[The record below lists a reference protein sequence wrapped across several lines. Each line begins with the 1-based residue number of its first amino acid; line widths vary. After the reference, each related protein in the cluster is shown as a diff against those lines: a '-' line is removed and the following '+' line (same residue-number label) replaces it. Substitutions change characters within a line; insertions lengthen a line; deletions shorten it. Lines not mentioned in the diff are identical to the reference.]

1 MSMMKK
7 LVITKADRMAPGH
20 AYIHTLG
27 TGIEWQPDT
36 VSLWEG
42 DKVVETAAH
51 KTKSAY
57 EYFYNLQFAESFPTV
72 SHWWFRSAWT
82 QKVRISGVQGLMDH
96 ETAWGYMQFID
107 DSVPAQVWTASVV
120 DGSQTEI
127 FAPYPPN
134 EVLPVNIPLRLALAW
149 LVAGVLADEV
159 ARDTWLVIT
168 SLVQR
173 DDLAQVFPI
182 TVNESWKLEGVYY
195 SLRRELCRVQG
206 MEVQG

>member
-1 MSMMKK
+1 
-7 LVITKADRMAPGH
+7 
-20 AYIHTLG
+20 
-27 TGIEWQPDT
+27 
-36 VSLWEG
+36 
-42 DKVVETAAH
+42 
-51 KTKSAY
+51 
-57 EYFYNLQFAESFPTV
+57 
-72 SHWWFRSAWT
+72 
-82 QKVRISGVQGLMDH
+82 
-96 ETAWGYMQFID
+96 MQFID

-127 FAPYPPN
+127 FAPFPPN
-134 EVLPVNIPLRLALAW
+134 EVLPVNIPLRLALAR

-159 ARDTWLVIT
+159 ERDTWLVIT

-206 MEVQG
+206 MEKVQG

>member
-1 MSMMKK
+1 
-7 LVITKADRMAPGH
+7 MAPGH

-57 EYFYNLQFAESFPTV
+57 EYFYNLQFAESFPSV

-82 QKVRISGVQGLMDH
+82 QRVRLSGALGVMDH

-127 FAPYPPN
+127 FAPFPPN
-134 EVLPVNIPLRLALAW
+134 EVLPVNIPLRLALAR

-159 ARDTWLVIT
+159 ERDTWLVMT

-173 DDLAQVFPI
+173 EDLAQVFPI
-182 TVNESWKLEGVYY
+182 TVNESWKLEGVYH

-206 MEVQG
+206 MEKVQG